1 MKILFLTPQVPHSR
15 VLSGHRIVYERIR
28 RLAARGHEVGV
39 ACFARPAE
47 ADAAKEWG
55 GTLRELEMVP
65 PPEPGAGARLARW
78 FAGMPPPFRNFRSAA
93 MARRVGDMVDRS
105 RYDVVV
111 AEFSVMAQFVH
122 WNPYLPAVRRVVSV
136 HQCETVASRKR
147 AELLGYT
154 PAGLLER
161 RHRERLQRFEFG
173 LYRAA
178 DCVLVLTPQERYQL
192 LQYAPDLRTVAIPS
206 GVDTGRFRPAERAA
220 PPDGLIFTGYYSH
233 EQNRDAVR
241 WFLANVWPR
250 VRVRHPNL
258 FFYIVGPD
266 PPPDIRDSPW
276 KDPRIIVTGEV
287 DDVRPYLQRAAVFVS
302 PTRMG
307 SGMRGKLLEAMAS
320 EVPVVTTTVGVEGI
334 PVQPGGDCLL
344 ADSADV
350 MVEQICLLLEDEP
363 LRQRIARRGRDLVLR
378 RLSWDRSVQRL
389 EATLAGLTGRRPGRG
404 GARSAASPGP
414 PPG

>member
-1 MKILFLTPQVPHSR
+1 VKVLFVTPQLPHSR

-28 RLAARGHEVGV
+28 RLAARGHEIGV
-39 ACFARPAE
+39 ACFDRTGDGAAAAE
-47 ADAAKEWG
+47 WDG
-55 GTLRELEMVP
+55 VLRELERVP
-65 PPEPGAGARLARW
+65 PESAGGGGRLAAW
-78 FAGMPPPFRNFRSAA
+78 IEGVPSPFRDVRSAA
-93 MARRVGDMVDRS
+93 MARRIGDMVERT

-111 AEFSVMAQFVH
+111 AEFSVMAPFLH
-122 WNPYLPAVRRVVSV
+122 WNPWLPAVRRVVSV

-154 PAGLLER
+154 PAGLWER
-161 RHRERLQRFEFG
+161 RRRERLQRYEFG

-192 LQYAPDLRTVAIPS
+192 LQYAPDLRTVVIPS
-206 GVDTGRFRPAERAA
+206 GVDTARFRPAERAA

-350 MVEQICLLLEDEP
+350 MVEQVCLLLEDEP

-378 RLSWDRSVQRL
+378 RLSWDRSVERL
-389 EATLAGLTGRRPGRG
+389 EATLAGLTGRTPARR
-404 GARSAASPGP
+404 GARSEA
-414 PPG
+414 

>member
-1 MKILFLTPQVPHSR
+1 MRILVVTPQLPHSR

-28 RLAARGHEVGV
+28 RMAARGHEMGV
-39 ACFARPAE
+39 ACFARG
-47 ADAAKEWG
+47 ADAASAEWDG
-55 GTLRELEMVP
+55 ILKELELVP
-65 PPEPGAGARLARW
+65 PPASGGEGLSRW
-78 FAGMPPPFRNFRSAA
+78 FGRAPAPFRAFESQA
-93 MARRVGDMVDRS
+93 MSRTVGDMVERS

-111 AEFSVMAQFVH
+111 AEFSVMAQFLH

-154 PAGLLER
+154 PAGLWER
-161 RHRERLQRFEFG
+161 RRRERLECHEFG

-178 DCVLVLTPQERYQL
+178 DCVLTLTPQERYQL
-192 LQYAPDLRTVAIPS
+192 LQYAPDLRTVVIPS
-206 GVDTGRFRPAERAA
+206 GVDTMRFRPAERAA

-233 EQNRDAVR
+233 EQNCDAVR
-241 WFLANVWPR
+241 WFLAHVWPR

-350 MVEQICLLLEDEP
+350 MVEQVCLLLEDEP
-363 LRQRIARRGRDLVLR
+363 LRQRIARRGRDLVVK
-378 RLSWDRSVQRL
+378 RLSWDRSVEKL
-389 EATLAGLTGRRPGRG
+389 ESTLAGLTGRRPGR
-404 GARSAASPGP
+404 ADVRSVD
-414 PPG
+414 